1 MKKQEMTVYIID
13 DDQAMRDSLL
23 WLIESEDYQVK
34 TFYNAASFLDNLP
47 VESVGCIITDI
58 RMPEMSGLE
67 LYKALNEKK
76 CNLPVIMITGHGDVA
91 MAVNALKDGVFDFIE
106 KPFENRVLLD
116 RIKEASQQC
125 ITNQEEKTSRKQ
137 IESLFETLTKREQ
150 EVMDKIVQGLSNK
163 EMATELDISIKTIEV
178 HRSRVMDKMN
188 ATSLAS
194 LVRMSIN
201 I

>member
-34 TFYNAASFLDNLP
+34 TFSNAASFLDNLP